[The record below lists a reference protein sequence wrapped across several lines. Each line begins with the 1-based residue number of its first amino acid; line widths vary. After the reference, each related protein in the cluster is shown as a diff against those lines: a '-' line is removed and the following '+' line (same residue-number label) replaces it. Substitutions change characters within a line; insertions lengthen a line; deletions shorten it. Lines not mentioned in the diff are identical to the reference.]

1 MEIYLESLRTQMV
14 TLGLLRLTVRIHAGE
29 RIHTENSYKYTMP
42 MVEDMLSTAG
52 FRLEQTWFDPCKW
65 FALHMARV

>member
-14 TLGLLRLTVRIHAGE
+14 TLRSLQLTVRIYDGE

-42 MVEDMLSTAG
+42 MVQEMLEDAG
-52 FRLEQTWFDPCKW
+52 FNLERTWFDPCKW
-65 FALHMARV
+65 FGLHLARV